1 MRERDPS
8 IHPFIKMGKKSKN
21 GGGGGGE
28 KKATTTTEV
37 VLTVAMHCKCNGCKD
52 KIRNGVK
59 ELALVPG
66 VEAVDKSAVESK
78 GEVRLVVAA
87 ATAKP
92 EKLKD
97 RLHRVTGK
105 KVDLLVIPP
114 PKPAAAAADD
124 DKAAAAEAVAALIRQ
139 AQAQAQ
145 AQAGV
150 HVVPGAWAGGGA
162 VAYPAWGMQQV
173 QQPEGGG
180 YYYSP
185 STYPAGGLVYPYA
198 AAAAPYPPPGQQL
211 LGNGGGGYGG
221 VVSPWY
227 THGY

>member
-1 MRERDPS
+1 
-8 IHPFIKMGKKSKN
+8 MGKKSKN

-28 KKATTTTEV
+28 KKATTTEV

-78 GEVRLVVAA
+78 GEVRLVVVA

-92 EKLKD
+92 DKLKD

-105 KVDLLVIPP
+105 KVDLLVITP
-114 PKPAAAAADD
+114 PKPAAAADDD

-145 AQAGV
+145 AGV
-150 HVVPGAWAGGGA
+150 HVVPGAWAGGA
-162 VAYPAWGMQQV
+162 VAYPAWGMQQ
-173 QQPEGGG
+173 PEGG

-198 AAAAPYPPPGQQL
+198 AAYPPPGQQL
-211 LGNGGGGYGG
+211 LGNGGGG

>member
-1 MRERDPS
+1 
-8 IHPFIKMGKKSKN
+8 MGKKSKN

-28 KKATTTTEV
+28 KKATTTEV

-59 ELALVPG
+59 KLALVPG

-105 KVDLLVIPP
+105 KVDLL
-114 PKPAAAAADD
+114 
-124 DKAAAAEAVAALIRQ
+124 
-139 AQAQAQ
+139 
-145 AQAGV
+145 
-150 HVVPGAWAGGGA
+150 
-162 VAYPAWGMQQV
+162 
-173 QQPEGGG
+173 GG

-185 STYPAGGLVYPYA
+185 STYPAGGLVYPYTA
-198 AAAAPYPPPGQQL
+198 AYPPPGQQL
-211 LGNGGGGYGG
+211 LGNGGG